1 MGKARVSVVMI
12 IKRVWL
18 CLLLLLNVGCGL
30 IRPMFSPE
38 SKVGEPGSTL
48 SPSSALAQNELENLF
63 QRALN
68 DASFRKVKEK
78 LEGRGFVPIY
88 DSPFGWAYERGS
100 ILFLPFRP
108 ASGERGAPG
117 EEPLPSSKPK
127 SPGGPKPGQPRR
139 PPELPKHPTP
149 TSADPAYAIYVAYV
163 DGPSLAFGV
172 VDEGNTTV
180 NVLPDVD
187 RSLLSPDVRGE
198 EVLGQLRANERFRKF
213 EDHHAS
219 QGGSLWARIVIDE
232 TSRTAYI
239 LVTVGMP
246 DPATTPYSLKPPE
259 PPVVKPDYVVTAC
272 YLGVCPALS
281 YGSGQTTLD
290 VSKLELFHA
299 GEDALRPS
307 QFTQDFDGIKVAE
320 LGEPVLYTIYAGGEK
335 PTVLDLPGFGFYSV
349 PHHDDY
355 ELMPHPLAHYGEG
368 GGRAL
373 NLVLWGLLDLPAN
386 NVLLQFKTDLEL
398 TLEAYNRIM
407 SKNPDAV
414 GMLIAKEA
422 DQVGYLLNLKETKPS
437 EVVSFYKAGYSS
449 CKDFDSKYV
458 KISLDTLAYF
468 ILGSLTVSLEELVE
482 VLLELAEAAR
492 AGNFYAKY
500 KELLPQGLKSLEDL
514 LIAGVEDRRPE
525 AREQIRR
532 LALEVEAYFLGQQ
545 PLQPKGVGAVLVG
558 FAKWLTVKILEA
570 LLKIGVGG
578 IGLSYLIRHEAV
590 IIEEDEIQV
599 NINSFE
605 ARAGILNAF
614 HQFMVGEGGW
624 GFLRQAL
631 PIKLHTKLR
640 ADEQLDEEDLQLWDR
655 LKTRISSPFAKPVT
669 IDAFRV
675 ILTAFKTLSTA
686 PEMSDKAQEMTTN
699 IFVGVWRALIIQCAR
714 EVVDMYSP
722 WRVAGV
728 MYTMVPDE
736 LILFY
741 VNEKE
746 ETLDRQDH
754 SFVIVKYSPISSVT
768 EIDKYVKFGV
778 KGLREWRNNVL
789 CDGLNV
795 TFVVFTEGFG
805 GFYPEEAVSAA
816 EEAFRDIS
824 RRVNEVVILVW
835 KDVATGDWY
844 CHAIHNLPPHKE
856 HELNP
861 VELTEQLLGVNA
873 KEFQRSSGG
882 TSVIVGGGYHFET
895 RYIHMYWNWP

>member
-1 MGKARVSVVMI
+1 MPRSLSSVLLSEARVVLGRADGVLVRHKTGHYRAAHSPEKPFRVLAHIVFFRIFIKEGNMGKARVSVVMI

-88 DSPFGWAYERGS
+88 DLPFGWAYERGS

-219 QGGSLWARIVIDE
+219 QGRSLWARIVIDE

-290 VSKLELFHA
+290 VSKFELFHA

-320 LGEPVLYTIYAGGEK
+320 LGEPVLYTIYAGGER
-335 PTVLDLPGFGFYSV
+335 PVVLDLPGFGFYSV
-349 PHHDDY
+349 LRHDDY
-355 ELMPHPLAHYGEG
+355 KLMPHPLAHYGEG

-373 NLVLWGLLDLPAN
+373 NLVLWGLLDIPAK
-386 NVLLQFKTDLEL
+386 NVLLQFKTDAEL
-398 TLEAYNRIM
+398 LLEAYNRAMKSSDIVFGAVGVDLSSSRPILIAEFDQLSTNDLQDLPQM
-407 SKNPDAV
+407 FDEALIRRDEFYLKVPIRVLVADFERKLGMRLVDVGIILLDLAQAFRTEAFDELYEDLLEQGVMQRLLELIFYRPWNPDMNKAYV
-414 GMLIAKEA
+414 LALALEFERILMELAGERLKLQVFGIVKEVVFALAKEA
-422 DQVGYLLNLKETKPS
+422 ASILVALILDAISARLRWESVPGFEVTQYWASKITQHGYEWKITFHGEDATQDPIRKAWSVVVYLPNLNEWFKEALYNYEQQKGSLPKPS
-437 EVVSFYKAGYSS
+437 HPRAR
-449 CKDFDSKYV
+449 
-458 KISLDTLAYF
+458 
-468 ILGSLTVSLEELVE
+468 
-482 VLLELAEAAR
+482 EAAR
-492 AGNFYAKY
+492 PWLTIYNELEYLFFFSPWNYGGFIFLLQAYR
-500 KELLPQGLKSLEDL
+500 EILLPLGYNNPLY
-514 LIAGVEDRRPE
+514 
-525 AREQIRR
+525 
-532 LALEVEAYFLGQQ
+532 LAH
-545 PLQPKGVGAVLVG
+545 
-558 FAKWLTVKILEA
+558 I
-570 LLKIGVGG
+570 
-578 IGLSYLIRHEAV
+578 
-590 IIEEDEIQV
+590 
-599 NINSFE
+599 
-605 ARAGILNAF
+605 
-614 HQFMVGEGGW
+614 
-624 GFLRQAL
+624 
-631 PIKLHTKLR
+631 
-640 ADEQLDEEDLQLWDR
+640 EQLCRCLD
-655 LKTRISSPFAKPVT
+655 
-669 IDAFRV
+669 
-675 ILTAFKTLSTA
+675 
-686 PEMSDKAQEMTTN
+686 
-699 IFVGVWRALIIQCAR
+699 
-714 EVVDMYSP
+714 
-722 WRVAGV
+722 
-728 MYTMVPDE
+728 
-736 LILFY
+736 LFY
-741 VNEKE
+741 
-746 ETLDRQDH
+746 
-754 SFVIVKYSPISSVT
+754 Y
-768 EIDKYVKFGV
+768 
-778 KGLREWRNNVL
+778 
-789 CDGLNV
+789 
-795 TFVVFTEGFG
+795 
-805 GFYPEEAVSAA
+805 
-816 EEAFRDIS
+816 
-824 RRVNEVVILVW
+824 
-835 KDVATGDWY
+835 
-844 CHAIHNLPPHKE
+844 
-856 HELNP
+856 
-861 VELTEQLLGVNA
+861 LL
-873 KEFQRSSGG
+873 
-882 TSVIVGGGYHFET
+882 
-895 RYIHMYWNWP
+895 